1 MTQEEPQST
10 EDPSL
15 KGEIT
20 NMSDADKR
28 ILMFNLTNN
37 RLFRLHVFTTHS
49 SHSSLQR
56 NN

>member
-28 ILMFNLTNN
+28 ILMLNLTNN
-37 RLFRLHVFTTHS
+37 RLFLTCLQLIRLCKEIIK
-49 SHSSLQR
+49 
-56 NN
+56 